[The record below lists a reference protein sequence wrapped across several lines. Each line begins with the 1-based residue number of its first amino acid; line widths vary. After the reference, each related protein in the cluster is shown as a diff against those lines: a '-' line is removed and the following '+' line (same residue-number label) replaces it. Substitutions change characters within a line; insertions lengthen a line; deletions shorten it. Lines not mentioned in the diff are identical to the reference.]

1 MEAYREESHINWV
14 LLQQPKS
21 KKHCVRKAVARVTGG
36 KIQKQSGPNASRVG
50 QLVDYIQ
57 KKRNTEAQEVRAM
70 AFQNIHCLST
80 ERRWRGEEATAQ
92 STVGRLPSWSREK
105 QCQESS
111 VMERES
117 LGLRCSCAQENQREV
132 YGISSPQ
139 SPWHIRAGRHQ
150 AFLSNLQSFQHSP

>member
-1 MEAYREESHINWV
+1 MEAYREESHISRV

-21 KKHCVRKAVARVTGG
+21 KKHCVRKAVARMTGG

-111 VMERES
+111 VMERKPGPHVLMCTGKPERSVRHLFSTKS
-117 LGLRCSCAQENQREV
+117 LA
-132 YGISSPQ
+132 
-139 SPWHIRAGRHQ
+139 H
-150 AFLSNLQSFQHSP
+150 